1 MLSRHREEPTVA
13 EPHLPV
19 DEREDTLLAVV
30 SGPRAGARRPLVDGE
45 RLSIGFDLGCDVVIR
60 HPSLLGLRATLIQE
74 GEDVRLQVEQGQVNL
89 LGMTLPAGRS
99 VVLPRWVPFALGD
112 AMLAVG
118 SARGRGWSACRRLAN
133 QLAQERAIE
142 PDAADA
148 LPDATEPGEGDPAP
162 VLDARGGPPS
172 DEQARQL
179 SRNWQLSSRAAA
191 RGRRLAWQVPL
202 GMAGCLMLALSV
214 AWLAPMVGAVASA
227 PQGSLSERLRA
238 VLRDHGHGH
247 LKVEQGAATPVVRG
261 FVDTDSQRAQI
272 ADLVT
277 RAGTG
282 ASVELT
288 SGQHI
293 VRQVSDV
300 FRVNGLPAQVRHV
313 GRGVIEAEVGVADPE
328 RVRRAEAIVRRD
340 VPGIA
345 GLEIRFTPAPKAP
358 AVKAP
363 LVPDDPGKR
372 VVSVAYG
379 PNGHVVTADG
389 ARYFVGAVLPTG
401 HRIMRIAEGEVE
413 LMRDGQTTRLAI

>member
-1 MLSRHREEPTVA
+1 
-13 EPHLPV
+13 
-19 DEREDTLLAVV
+19 
-30 SGPRAGARRPLVDGE
+30 
-45 RLSIGFDLGCDVVIR
+45 
-60 HPSLLGLRATLIQE
+60 
-74 GEDVRLQVEQGQVNL
+74 
-89 LGMTLPAGRS
+89 
-99 VVLPRWVPFALGD
+99 
-112 AMLAVG
+112 
-118 SARGRGWSACRRLAN
+118 
-133 QLAQERAIE
+133 
-142 PDAADA
+142 
-148 LPDATEPGEGDPAP
+148 
-162 VLDARGGPPS
+162 
-172 DEQARQL
+172 
-179 SRNWQLSSRAAA
+179 
-191 RGRRLAWQVPL
+191 
-202 GMAGCLMLALSV
+202 MAGCLMIALSV
-214 AWLAPMVGAVASA
+214 AWLAPMVIAMNSA
-227 PQGSLSERLRA
+227 PLGSLSERLRA

-247 LKVEQGAATPVVRG
+247 LRVEQGASSPVVRG

-300 FRVNGLPAQVRHV
+300 FRVNGLTAQVRHV
-313 GRGVIEAEVGVADPE
+313 GRGVIHAEVGVADPE
-328 RVRRAEAIVRRD
+328 RVRRAEEAVRRD
-340 VPGIA
+340 VPGLA
-345 GLEIRFTPAPKAP
+345 GLEIHFTPAPRAP

-401 HRIMRIAEGEVE
+401 HRITRIAEGEVE